1 MAGLLCKNRALFP
14 QSTSVMSLAWSG
26 SGSAIPLYTASF
38 CQTLAE
44 VEAPTGEIKSI
55 IGLALAHWGCGAL
68 RVSVTGPSS
77 WSCVSGVAGWACPA
91 PVLHLRDNN
100 LPP

>member
-1 MAGLLCKNRALFP
+1 M
-14 QSTSVMSLAWSG
+14 TVE
-26 SGSAIPLYTASF
+26 ASF

-55 IGLALAHWGCGAL
+55 IGLALAHWGCGVI
-68 RVSVTGPSS
+68 RVSVTGRSRSS
-77 WSCVSGVAGWACPA
+77 RVSGVAGWACPA
-91 PVLHLRDNN
+91 PVLRPRVNN